1 MPKALWFREATVQAL
16 RPFSFP
22 VSLMKETPWVSV
34 VCQVKW
40 KIDTFW
46 LMWLTWV
53 TQNSVCAWL
62 SASYS
67 DGLSTLI
74 QLGCDWQL
82 CEGLHKRQRQ
92 TIPLP
97 RGLDCGIHCAHAAW
111 NLVVPVPLGTA
122 WCLTLSFHWA
132 ETHAAKGPH
141 RASHWGVL
149 TISTQAALLIQV
161 RPWTFTSKAIEMA
174 DDKR

>member
-62 SASYS
+62 SACYS

-97 RGLDCGIHCAHAAW
+97 QGYPLWDPLCSRGLKSGCTCTSGYCVMLDTVVSLGRDPCCQGTTQSQSLGCVNNQHTGCPVNSGETLDIH
-111 NLVVPVPLGTA
+111 
-122 WCLTLSFHWA
+122 
-132 ETHAAKGPH
+132 
-141 RASHWGVL
+141 
-149 TISTQAALLIQV
+149 Q
-161 RPWTFTSKAIEMA
+161 
-174 DDKR
+174 